1 MRRPA
6 ERQSA
11 LRAPLNHVLSTEA
24 NVRVLRVISG
34 SQSPLGKSEVARRAA
49 LNPSGVRRSVAALIE
64 FGILESVGVGRRQL
78 VTMRGRH
85 PLAPA
90 LKSLF
95 ESERDVFVR
104 FLDSLR
110 TVVGRLQPPPDSA
123 WIEGPAARGNDR
135 PRDTIVLGLLAS
147 ARDVDVIARELDS
160 RTIDIMGEYDVIIEV
175 KRWTAADLA
184 TAPQPPWSRE
194 EELISLLGPPP
205 TSFVQQKS
213 RDVDEGSTRPRT
225 HDDLDRRAL
234 TIARVIADR
243 LAEDPSLVSAA
254 REFVARR
261 MKDASPRERRDL
273 DEWQRLL
280 ESLSVRQLRNF
291 LVHSGE
297 RATRLRQS
305 LPFVE
310 VLSKDERR
318 SILGQFPEAPRS
330 GHA

>member
-1 MRRPA
+1 MRPPA

-11 LRAPLNHVLSTEA
+11 LRTPLNYILSTEV
-24 NVRVLRVISG
+24 NVRVLRVLSS

-49 LNPSGVRRSVAALIE
+49 LNPSGVRRSVADLVE
-64 FGILESVGVGRRQL
+64 FGILEPVGVGRRQL

-95 ESERDVFVR
+95 ESEKDVFAQL
-104 FLDSLR
+104 LDSLR
-110 TVVGRLQPPPDSA
+110 AAVGRLRPPPDSA

-147 ARDVDVIARELDS
+147 ARDVDATARELDS

-184 TAPQPPWSRE
+184 TAPRPQWSRE
-194 EELISLLGPPP
+194 EEVISLLGPPP
-205 TSFVQQKS
+205 VSFVQQDS
-213 RDVDEGSTRPRT
+213 RSVNDGNTRLRT
-225 HDDLDRRAL
+225 HRELDRRAL
-234 TIARVIADR
+234 TMARVIADR
-243 LAEDPSLVSAA
+243 LAEDPSIVSAA
-254 REFVARR
+254 RDFVARR
-261 MKDASPRERRDL
+261 MRDASPRERKDL

-280 ESLSVRQLRNF
+280 ERLSVRQLRNF

-310 VLSKDERR
+310 VLSNDERH
-318 SILGQFPEAPRS
+318 SILENTNGD
-330 GHA
+330 

>member
-1 MRRPA
+1 MRPPA

-11 LRAPLNHVLSTEA
+11 LRTPLNYILSTEV
-24 NVRVLRVISG
+24 NVRVLRVISS

-49 LNPSGVRRSVAALIE
+49 LNPSGVRRSVADLVE
-64 FGILESVGVGRRQL
+64 CGILEPVGVGRRQL

-95 ESERDVFVR
+95 ESERDVFAQ

-110 TVVGRLQPPPDSA
+110 ATVGQLQPPPDSA
-123 WIEGPAARGNDR
+123 WIEGPAVQGNDR

-147 ARDVDVIARELDS
+147 ARDVDAIASELDS
-160 RTIDIMGEYDVIIEV
+160 QTIDIMGKYDVIIEV

-184 TAPQPPWSRE
+184 TAPRPQWSRE
-194 EELISLLGPPP
+194 EEVISLLGPPP

-213 RDVDEGSTRPRT
+213 RGVDDGNRRSRT
-225 HDDLDRRAL
+225 HRDLDCRAL
-234 TIARVIADR
+234 TIARAIADR

-254 REFVARR
+254 RDFVARR
-261 MKDASPRERRDL
+261 MRDASPRERNDL

-280 ESLSVRQLRNF
+280 ERLSVQQLRNF

-310 VLSKDERR
+310 VLSNDERH
-318 SILGQFPEAPRS
+318 SILENTNDD
-330 GHA
+330 